1 MFCNLKVSQ
10 LKHFGVCVCVAVM
23 FAGSNYSFAQKVIT
37 VGDYQ
42 IEEIWITMK
51 DGTKLAAD
59 KYTLK
64 ANKGK
69 RLPVVL
75 EYIPYR
81 KDQGRPRSLSTY
93 SYFLDREYIFV
104 RVDIR
109 GSGRSEGKVVDGEYS
124 EQEQLDGEE
133 IIDYLSKQKYSNG
146 SVAMFGIS
154 WGGFNGLHMAMRK
167 PKALKTIIT
176 MMSTDDIYE
185 DDVHFMDGIM
195 HVDAYEL
202 MMDIDNIVPGNPEY
216 KIGEDYFKN
225 RFDTEPWL
233 LKYKRQQVDGPF
245 WDRAS
250 LNTDFTAI
258 DIPVF
263 VVGGYYDGYRDFVPK
278 MIQNADVPV
287 KAILGPWNHSFPHS
301 AYPEP
306 AIEWR
311 EMAVRWLD
319 QWCRGEDTGI
329 LDEPSVYYYQRDW
342 HAPGLDL
349 EEIPGS
355 WYTSDKW
362 PETVDSL
369 LYLNQNFDLVATPND
384 FKHSLAYNPSAGIEG
399 SGSVMWWGDWAPD
412 QKSTDAQS
420 LVYDSKPMSEDLE
433 IVGFPHLT
441 LQTSV
446 DAPAANWI
454 VRMSDVAPN
463 GQVTLITGAGFNAN
477 HVESS
482 AKPIQLES
490 GKRYEIN
497 IELHVAS
504 WTFEKG
510 HKVRVSI
517 NNAQWPMFWPSQYNM
532 TSTIWSD
539 DKVKSV
545 FKLPVLKNPTPMKK
559 PFPKPASGPIMEG
572 YKSLAYET
580 LSGYAEIK
588 EIIRNPRTKTTT
600 LIATNSSS
608 DQYPWAIHHS
618 SDSLVYTLSD
628 NDPAHC
634 SAQSTYSVSIEQA
647 GRFLNLK
654 GILSLT
660 SDEKTFYYRYKRIL
674 EENGKVIRVKEWKE
688 DIPRAW

>member
-1 MFCNLKVSQ
+1 
-10 LKHFGVCVCVAVM
+10 
-23 FAGSNYSFAQKVIT
+23 
-37 VGDYQ
+37 
-42 IEEIWITMK
+42 
-51 DGTKLAAD
+51 
-59 KYTLK
+59 
-64 ANKGK
+64 
-69 RLPVVL
+69 
-75 EYIPYR
+75 
-81 KDQGRPRSLSTY
+81 
-93 SYFLDREYIFV
+93 
-104 RVDIR
+104 
-109 GSGRSEGKVVDGEYS
+109 
-124 EQEQLDGEE
+124 
-133 IIDYLSKQKYSNG
+133 
-146 SVAMFGIS
+146 
-154 WGGFNGLHMAMRK
+154 
-167 PKALKTIIT
+167 
-176 MMSTDDIYE
+176 
-185 DDVHFMDGIM
+185 
-195 HVDAYEL
+195 
-202 MMDIDNIVPGNPEY
+202 
-216 KIGEDYFKN
+216 
-225 RFDTEPWL
+225 
-233 LKYKRQQVDGPF
+233 
-245 WDRAS
+245 
-250 LNTDFTAI
+250 
-258 DIPVF
+258 
-263 VVGGYYDGYRDFVPK
+263 
-278 MIQNADVPV
+278 
-287 KAILGPWNHSFPHS
+287 
-301 AYPEP
+301 
-306 AIEWR
+306 
-311 EMAVRWLD
+311 
-319 QWCRGEDTGI
+319 
-329 LDEPSVYYYQRDW
+329 
-342 HAPGLDL
+342 
-349 EEIPGS
+349 
-355 WYTSDKW
+355 
-362 PETVDSL
+362 
-369 LYLNQNFDLVATPND
+369 
-384 FKHSLAYNPSAGIEG
+384 
-399 SGSVMWWGDWAPD
+399 
-412 QKSTDAQS
+412 
-420 LVYDSKPMSEDLE
+420 
-433 IVGFPHLT
+433 

>member
-1 MFCNLKVSQ
+1 MIDRSIVIQ
-10 LKHFGVCVCVAVM
+10 LKIWPLLACISVM
-23 FAGSNYSFAQKVIT
+23 LVMPQYSSSQKVVS

-42 IEEIWITMK
+42 IEEIWISMK

-59 KYTLK
+59 KYTSK
-64 ANKGK
+64 ANKEE

-81 KDQGRPRSLSTY
+81 KDQGRPRSLSVY
-93 SYFLDREYIFV
+93 SYFLDRGYIFV

-109 GSGRSEGKVVDGEYS
+109 GSGRSEGKVVSGEYS

-133 IIDYLSKQKYSNG
+133 IIDYLSNQKYSNG

-176 MMSTDDIYE
+176 MMSTDDIYQ
-185 DDVHFMDGIM
+185 DDVHYMDGIM
-195 HVDAYEL
+195 HLDAYEL
-202 MMDIDNIVPGNPEY
+202 MMDIDNIVPSDPEY
-216 KIGEDYFKN
+216 KIDEAYFNN

-233 LKYKRQQVDGPF
+233 LKYMRHQVDGPF

-250 LNTDFTAI
+250 LNTDFTKI

-287 KAILGPWNHSFPHS
+287 KAILGPWNHTFPHI

-306 AIEWR
+306 VIEWR

-319 QWCRGEDTGI
+319 EWCKGEQTGI
-329 LDEPSVYYYQRDW
+329 LNEPSIYYYQRDW

-349 EEIPGS
+349 KEIPGS
-355 WYTSDKW
+355 WYTSDQW
-362 PETVDSL
+362 PETNDSL
-369 LYLNQNFDLVATPND
+369 LYLNQHFDLVGTPSD
-384 FKHSLAYNPSAGIEG
+384 FKHSLNYNPSVGIEG

-420 LVYDSKPMSEDLE
+420 LVYDSEPMKEDLE
-433 IVGFPHLT
+433 ILGFPRMT
-441 LQTSV
+441 IQTSV

-454 VRMSDVAPN
+454 VRMSDVSPN

-477 HVESS
+477 HVES
-482 AKPIQLES
+482 ATNPIQLES
-490 GKRYEIN
+490 GKEYEID

-510 HKVRVSI
+510 HKIRVAI

-532 TSTIWSD
+532 TSTIWSR
-539 DKVKSV
+539 DKAKSV

-559 PFPKPASGPIMEG
+559 PFPMPINGPEMEG
-572 YKSLAYET
+572 YQSLASET

-600 LIATNSSS
+600 LIATNSTSY
-608 DQYPWAIHHS
+608 QYPWAIHHS
-618 SDSLVYTLSD
+618 SDSLTYTLTD
-628 NDPAHC
+628 DLPAHC
-634 SAQSTYSVSIEQA
+634 SAQSIYNISIEQED
-647 GRFLNLK
+647 RLVNFK
-654 GILSLT
+654 GILSLM
-660 SDEKTFYYRYKRIL
+660 SDEKMYYYKYIRIV
-674 EENGKVIRVKEWKE
+674 EENGIIIREKEWKE
-688 DIPRAW
+688 TIPRAW